1 MDFLIQKEVSGDM
14 FELVIDTKIFSKNI
28 VLKTAYNFLDLWYFI
43 FAMVGKN
50 IKVQCKKK
58 AECHIDS
65 EEIILKFCDELLN
78 VYLRS
83 ELEKDNKVIREEI
96 ITAALSWSIDMN
108 NYVEID
114 IKKENSTLEN
124 EIENILKELEN
135 DPELKIDEDDIK
147 KLLGEIEWKKTTESI
162 LNVNN
167 LNDVKKKFQ
176 NR

>member
-1 MDFLIQKEVSGDM
+1 MDFLIQKEVSRDM

-43 FAMVGKN
+43 FTMVGKN

-58 AECHIDS
+58 AESHIDS

-147 KLLGEIEWKKTTESI
+147 KLLGEIEWKKPTESI